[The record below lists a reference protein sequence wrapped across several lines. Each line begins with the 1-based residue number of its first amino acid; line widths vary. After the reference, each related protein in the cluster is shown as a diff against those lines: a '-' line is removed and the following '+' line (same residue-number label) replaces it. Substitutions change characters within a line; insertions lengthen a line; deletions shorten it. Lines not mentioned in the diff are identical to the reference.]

1 MLPKEVPL
9 YTAEEQGRAPSA
21 GGPIWRF
28 HHRFNRLFERLRSAY
43 QGLLGWAL
51 GHRFATLVVMLG
63 FALGSLL
70 LAPWLGEDFFPTV
83 DAGQLRLH
91 VRAPSGSRI
100 EETER
105 VFGRVED
112 VIREIVPE
120 NERAMILDNMGMTPS
135 FTTRAY
141 IDNGTVSDADG
152 EILVSLKPE
161 HRPTADYVARL
172 REELPK
178 RFPGCTFNFQPAD
191 VSAQ

>member
-1 MLPKEVPL
+1 LAGPSRTHDCPGDGRVAQHPGDRHFGGRTPVKAVVFAMLASYFLSRTLVPMMVLYMLPKEVPL

-112 VIREIVPE
+112 VDGRRVGPGVMPY
-120 NERAMILDNMGMTPS
+120 RA
-135 FTTRAY
+135 
-141 IDNGTVSDADG
+141 V
-152 EILVSLKPE
+152 
-161 HRPTADYVARL
+161 
-172 REELPK
+172 
-178 RFPGCTFNFQPAD
+178 
-191 VSAQ
+191 